1 MMQQNAITVD
11 RQVRTG
17 DKTAYSTVST
27 GFAYIKPMTEEQTS
41 QNGYQY
47 GKGHIL
53 LCDIDTTIKESDRV
67 TSNGILYTV
76 RGVARHNRGPHKFI
90 KAILMEGI

>member
-1 MMQQNAITVD
+1 MMQQTAITVD

-17 DKTAYSTVST
+17 DKTAYSTVAT

-41 QNGYQY
+41 SNGYQY
-47 GKGHIL
+47 GKGHVL

-67 TSNGILYTV
+67 TANSIVYTV
-76 RGVARHNRGPHKFI
+76 RGVARHARGPHKFI
-90 KAILMEGI
+90 KALLVEGI

>member
-17 DKTAYSTVST
+17 DKTAYSTVGT

-41 QNGYQY
+41 SNGYQY
-47 GKGHIL
+47 GKGYIL

-67 TSNGILYTV
+67 TSSGVVYTV
-76 RGVARHNRGPHKFI
+76 RGVARHARGPHKFI
-90 KAILMEGI
+90 KAILVEGI